1 MQTAQV
7 KIKSA
12 LHYKTEISGT
22 FDLASPFKAGE
33 SPKRDGYIWI
43 YRNGKKTRVHINA
56 SDFELVGASAPTPV
70 KTPAELDRDIAR
82 RFKVMDLIINGV
94 IDRKIKA
101 AVFSG
106 APGIG
111 KTFNVDARL
120 REAEIKRGINFSQL
134 TGSATAIGLYLT
146 LYDHRNPGD
155 ILVLDDLDSI
165 FQDQEALNLLK
176 GALDTG
182 RTRTLSWMSASK
194 YLRENDIPNSFEFE
208 GTVVFISNM
217 NFDQQIER
225 GSKLAPHLA
234 ALVNRCVY
242 LDLGI
247 HTPQE
252 IMIRI
257 KQVIRDT
264 NILRD
269 LGLAENYTK
278 DIMRWMEDNA
288 DNLRSLSIRTI
299 IQLAN
304 FVRTSP
310 HDWKIMAEATMI
322 KR

>member
-1 MQTAQV
+1 MTT
-7 KIKSA
+7 KIKIRNG
-12 LHYKTEISGT
+12 LYYKTSINGT
-22 FDLASPFKAGE
+22 FDLAGDYKSGNSAH
-33 SPKRDGYIWI
+33 RDGCVWI
-43 YRNGKKTRVHINA
+43 LRNGKKTRIQVNA
-56 SDFELVGASAPTPV
+56 SDYSIVGS
-70 KTPAELDRDIAR
+70 ENDIPEVDNNTLSEDIQR
-82 RFKVMDLIINGV
+82 RFDVMEYVVDGV

-101 AVFSG
+101 VVISG

-111 KTFNVDARL
+111 KTYNIDKRL
-120 REAEIKRGINFSQL
+120 REAQEKRGINYSQL

-146 LYDHRNPGD
+146 LYEHRNTGD

-182 RTRTLSWMSASK
+182 QTRTISWMSASK
-194 YLRENDIPNSFEFE
+194 YLRENDIPNAFEFH

-234 ALVNRCVY
+234 ALINRCVY

-247 HTPQE
+247 HSTRE

-257 KQVIRDT
+257 KQVIDQT

-269 LGLAENYTK
+269 LGLAKNHTN
-278 DIMRWMEDNA
+278 DIIAWMDKHSE
-288 DNLRSLSIRTI
+288 NLRSLSIRTI

-304 FVRTSP
+304 FVRTNP
-310 HDWKIMAEATMI
+310 HHWQDMAEMTMI